1 MIDEAQLYLNLSIK
15 SSAIASSNSFNSF
28 CYGSSNTLN
37 NHSRTSLNSTTDSTS
52 PYCNQSIYT
61 INTSNSV
68 NKITEASENSFYAIA
83 GSSLA
88 NYNKPEFS
96 PSTNSFS
103 DECKECSNNLILT
116 PSKITIEPINN
127 SSIDI
132 PELFTSPSRIQWNF
146 LSGLN
151 QRDILC
157 TTESTASTPT
167 SYRYDD
173 DKTLSYNHQPIKQSS
188 NDVKTVS
195 IWRTENDE
203 SNAIIFHHESEIV
216 ENCCNNYFQCDDD
229 MFIDTQQCTS
239 ELCDY
244 FEKTEHLPEILNN
257 SLDFSS
263 FSSSASTSIKINHRN
278 DISPDMK
285 FYEKRT
291 NLEQQQQQQQ
301 QSSSSS
307 SSNILTVLNKSTN
320 TSVNNLYKNF
330 NQNLEV
336 NLSNDDKSLTT
347 TTSSSSS
354 TSTNRNNNQNYFLPT
369 QSNYLEPYSISSS
382 DSDKP
387 LYLTRQNQFVANS
400 RRRQSTH
407 LLSNSQVNDNN
418 PVTIQRWRSLTHTVG
433 LGDLMRLVRNST
445 RKCAEYLRGE
455 NDRN

>member
-1 MIDEAQLYLNLSIK
+1 M
-15 SSAIASSNSFNSF
+15 
-28 CYGSSNTLN
+28 
-37 NHSRTSLNSTTDSTS
+37 NSTTDSTS

-61 INTSNSV
+61 INTSSV
-68 NKITEASENSFYAIA
+68 NKITEAISENSFYAIA

-88 NYNKPEFS
+88 NYNNRFS
-96 PSTNSFS
+96 PNSIS

-151 QRDILC
+151 QRDILS
-157 TTESTASTPT
+157 TESTASTPT

-173 DKTLSYNHQPIKQSS
+173 DTTLSYNYQNKKSPT
-188 NDVKTVS
+188 DVKTVS

-203 SNAIIFHHESEIV
+203 GNAIIFHHESEIV

-229 MFIDTQQCTS
+229 MFIDTNQCTS

-263 FSSSASTSIKINHRN
+263 YSSSTSASIKINHRN
-278 DISPDMK
+278 DISPDMRY
-285 FYEKRT
+285 YEKRT

-320 TSVNNLYKNF
+320 TSVNNVNQISSNLYRNF

-336 NLSNDDKSLTT
+336 NLCNDDKSLTT
-347 TTSSSSS
+347 TTSSSS
-354 TSTNRNNNQNYFLPT
+354 TSTNRNNNTNYFLPT

-382 DSDKP
+382 DSDKT
-387 LYLTRQNQFVANS
+387 LYLTRQNQFVPHTH
-400 RRRQSTH
+400 RRQSTH
-407 LLSNSQVNDNN
+407 LLSNSQVNVNN
-418 PVTIQRWRSLTHTVG
+418 PVTMQRWRSLTHTVG
-433 LGDLMRLVRNST
+433 LTDLMRLVRNST
-445 RKCAEYLRGE
+445 RKCAEYLK
-455 NDRN
+455 N